1 MGECKK
7 GIEKPSLTHPA
18 LKDMYVHKKTHGWG
32 WGHGFK

>member
-18 LKDMYVHKKTHGWG
+18 LKDMWVHKKPMGEAMG
-32 WGHGFK
+32 LSN